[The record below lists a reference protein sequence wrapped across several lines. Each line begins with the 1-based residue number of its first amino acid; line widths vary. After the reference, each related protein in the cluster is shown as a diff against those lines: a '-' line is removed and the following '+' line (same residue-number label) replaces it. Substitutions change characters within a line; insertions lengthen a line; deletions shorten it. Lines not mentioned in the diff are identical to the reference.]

1 MYKRQVEHMAEKGLL
16 FVDHFS
22 AKAYK
27 GLVVLSL
34 GHEEEG
40 KVTVYQRVVMT
51 PQDLEK
57 LIEALNKVKA
67 EAPTAVEVEKPETAP
82 PTPPAPAAQPVQ
94 PAVLICPNCGHKN
107 RPDAKFCTNC
117 GTRLV

>member
-1 MYKRQVEHMAEKGLL
+1 MAEKELL

-40 KVTVYQRVVMT
+40 KVTVYQRVIMT
-51 PQDLEK
+51 PQDVEK
-57 LIEALNKVKA
+57 LIETLNSAKA
-67 EAPTAVEVEKPETAP
+67 EVPVAVETAKPGVVP
-82 PTPPAPAAQPVQ
+82 PTPSVQPVQ
-94 PAVLICPNCGHKN
+94 PAVRACPNCGHEN
-107 RPDAKFCTNC
+107 RPSAKFCTNC
-117 GTRLV
+117 GARLA

>member
-1 MYKRQVEHMAEKGLL
+1 MTEKELL

-27 GLVVLSL
+27 GLILLTL

-40 KVTVYQRVVMT
+40 RVTVYQRVVMT
-51 PQDLEK
+51 PQDVEK
-57 LIEALNKVKA
+57 LIETLNSAKA
-67 EAPTAVEVEKPETAP
+67 EVSAAVETARPGVAP
-82 PTPPAPAAQPVQ
+82 PTPPVQPVQ
-94 PAVLICPNCGHKN
+94 PAVRVCPNCGHEN

-117 GTRLV
+117 GARLT

>member
-1 MYKRQVEHMAEKGLL
+1 MAEKELL

-40 KVTVYQRVVMT
+40 RVTVYQRVVMT
-51 PQDLEK
+51 PQDVEK
-57 LIEALNKVKA
+57 LIEALNSAKA
-67 EAPTAVEVEKPETAP
+67 EVPAVVESSRPEVAP
-82 PTPPAPAAQPVQ
+82 PTPQVQPVQ
-94 PAVLICPNCGHKN
+94 PAVRVCPNCGHEN

-117 GTRLV
+117 GARLT